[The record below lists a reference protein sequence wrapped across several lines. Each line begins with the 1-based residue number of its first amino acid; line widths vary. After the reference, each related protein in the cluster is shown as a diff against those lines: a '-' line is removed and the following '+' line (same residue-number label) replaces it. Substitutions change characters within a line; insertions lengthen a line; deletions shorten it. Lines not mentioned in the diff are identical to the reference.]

1 MNHMEI
7 KLKNIYV
14 NERLS
19 RETMEFQATLY
30 IDGHKVGVITND
42 GQGGATMFRPR
53 DDRGVALIREA
64 EVWCRRLPPMTSPDV
79 MINDKAVTVPM
90 ELEIYLD
97 NLVTAWL
104 DEQDRDR
111 FRKKMEK
118 EMLTA
123 ILFGVPGKTFRLLKY
138 RNPIAAMIRFNKGVE
153 QLRQD
158 IHKKVMPLLQRNE
171 KILNTNIPVG
181 IIRLL
186 EVPDEKWVEQVRDK

>member
-42 GQGGATMFRPR
+42 GQGGATMYRPV
-53 DDRGVALIREA
+53 DDRCVTLIREA
-64 EVWCRRLPPMTSPDV
+64 EAWCRGLPPMIYPDV
-79 MINDKAVTVPM
+79 IGGKTITVPM

-97 NLVTAWL
+97 NIVTAWL

-111 FRKKMEK
+111 FCKKMEQ

-123 ILFGVPGKTFRLLKY
+123 ILFGVPGKTFRVLKY

-153 QLRQD
+153 QLRLD

-171 KILNTNIPVG
+171 KILNTNIPPG

-186 EVPDEKWVEQVRDK
+186 EVPGERWVEQIGDK